1 MEALRYFFNKKK
13 ILITGH
19 TGFKG
24 IWLTSLLLNF
34 GSKLIGYSQKDEK
47 INQYKKIVNYKKV
60 TNVFD
65 DILNFNHLKKVVNTH
80 KPEIIFHLAA
90 QSLVIE
96 SYKKPYKT
104 FLENTNGVL
113 NILEITRNSK
123 FVKSLIIAT
132 SDKCYKV
139 NNTKKKFKES
149 DELGG
154 VDPYSASKATAEIIF
169 YSYKNLNFKNKKIG
183 IATVRAGNVIGGGD
197 FSKNR
202 IIPDCFRSLKK
213 RSLIIRNPEAVRPW
227 QHVIDVIRGY
237 LILSKKLYNESNR
250 FSGSWNFGPE
260 KNEATVLSLVKNF
273 KKYSKAKFQIKIK
286 KNKKYKETKVLKLSS
301 LKAAKKLKWKNLIKI
316 NQAIKLTVDWYNDFL
331 RTKSGNKVTL
341 NQLRSFF

>member
-1 MEALRYFFNKKK
+1 MEALRFFFNKKK

-34 GSKLIGYSQKDEK
+34 GSELIGYSQKDEK
-47 INQYKKIVNYKKV
+47 IKQYKKIVNYKKV

-65 DILNFNHLKKVVNTH
+65 DILNFNHLKKVINTH

-169 YSYKNLNFKNKKIG
+169 DSYKNLNFKNKKIG

-213 RSLIIRNPEAVRPW
+213 RSLIIRNPDAVRPW

-237 LILSKKLYNESNR
+237 LILSKKLYNLSDR

-273 KKYSKAKFQIKIK
+273 KKYSKAKFKIKIK